1 MTDALSPAIAA
12 KIRTSFARQ
21 AMMATL
27 GAELAAIGP
36 GSCEITAPIL
46 PAATQQNGYGHA
58 GLMFSIADSAA
69 GYAALSVMPED
80 ADVLSIELKI
90 NMLSPAKEGLLV
102 ARGRVV
108 KAGRRIV
115 VVQAEV
121 VARTADGEKPVA
133 LMQGTMIPA

>member
-69 GYAALSVMPED
+69 GYAALSLMPED

-90 NMLSPAKEGLLV
+90 NLLATAKEGLLV
-102 ARGRVV
+102 ARGTVV

-121 VARTADGEKPVA
+121 VARTAGGDRPVA
-133 LMQGTMIPA
+133 LVQGTMIPA

>member
-1 MTDALSPAIAA
+1 MTDSLSPAIAA
-12 KIRTSFARQ
+12 KIRDSFARQ

-27 GAELAAIGP
+27 GAELTALGP
-36 GSCEITAPIL
+36 GTCEITAPIL
-46 PAATQQNGYGHA
+46 PGATQQTGYGHA

-69 GYAALSVMPED
+69 GYAALSLMPED

-90 NMLSPAKEGLLV
+90 NLLATAKEGLLV
-102 ARGRVV
+102 ARGTVV

-121 VARTADGEKPVA
+121 VARTAGGDRPVA
-133 LMQGTMIPA
+133 LVQGTMIPA

>member
-90 NMLSPAKEGLLV
+90 NMLSPAKEGVLV

-121 VARTADGEKPVA
+121 VARTAEGEKPVA

>member
-12 KIRTSFARQ
+12 KIRDSFARQ

-102 ARGRVV
+102 ARGQVV

-121 VARTADGEKPVA
+121 VARTAEGEKPVA
-133 LMQGTMIPA
+133 LMQGTLIPA

>member
-12 KIRTSFARQ
+12 KIRVSFARQ

-27 GAELAAIGP
+27 GAELTALGP

-46 PAATQQNGYGHA
+46 PLATQQNGYGHA

-121 VARTADGEKPVA
+121 LARTDEGEKPVA

>member
-1 MTDALSPAIAA
+1 MTDNLSPAIAA
-12 KIRTSFARQ
+12 KIRDSFARQ

-27 GAELAAIGP
+27 GAELTALGP
-36 GSCEITAPIL
+36 GTCEITAPIL
-46 PAATQQNGYGHA
+46 PGATQQNGYGHA

-69 GYAALSVMPED
+69 GYAALSLMPED

-90 NMLSPAKEGLLV
+90 NLLATAKEGVLV
-102 ARGRVV
+102 ARGTVV

-121 VARTADGEKPVA
+121 VARTAGGDRPVA
-133 LMQGTMIPA
+133 LVQGTMIPA